1 MTNINEVTIEYIRP
15 GKDVNQYVEDVI
27 FEDDRCIKTF
37 KEFPDDTAK
46 RLTLSLQS
54 NGFITKQQTTTC
66 ISKVY
71 FFAEHFNVLQFQD
84 QNRQTIGYYSDVGTP
99 LIKTA
104 TGYQMTDW
112 FLDIWLTPEGKL
124 FELDLDEFEVAMANQ
139 LLTAQEG
146 QIARDTFARLI
157 DEVKRGI
164 YPNAYL

>member
-1 MTNINEVTIEYIRP
+1 MTNINEVMIEYIRP
-15 GKDVNQYVEDVI
+15 GKDVNQYVEEVV
-27 FEDDRCIKTF
+27 FEDDHCLKTF
-37 KEFPDDTAK
+37 KQFPDDIAK

-54 NGFITKQQTTTC
+54 NGFITKQQNTTC

-71 FFAEHFNVLQFQD
+71 FFEEHFNVLQFQD
-84 QNRQTIGYYSDVGTP
+84 QNRQTLGYYSDVGTP

-124 FELDLDEFEVAMANQ
+124 FELDLDEFEVAIANK
-139 LLTAQEG
+139 LLTVQEV

-164 YPNAYL
+164 YPKAYL

>member
-1 MTNINEVTIEYIRP
+1 MTNLKEVTIEYIRP
-15 GKDVNQYVEDVI
+15 GKDVNQYIEDLV

-37 KEFPDDTAK
+37 KEFPDDVAK

-54 NGFITKQQTTTC
+54 NGFITKQQNTTC

-71 FFAEHFNVLQFQD
+71 FFHEHFNVLQFQD
-84 QNRQTIGYYSDVGTP
+84 QDRQTIGYYSDVGTP

-112 FLDIWLTPEGKL
+112 FLDIWLTPGGKL

-139 LLTAQEG
+139 LLTTHEG